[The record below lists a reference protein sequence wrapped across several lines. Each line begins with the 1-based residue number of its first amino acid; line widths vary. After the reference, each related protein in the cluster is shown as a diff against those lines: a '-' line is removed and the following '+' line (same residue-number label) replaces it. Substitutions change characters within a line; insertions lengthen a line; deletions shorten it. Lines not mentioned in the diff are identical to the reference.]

1 MSKSWRLSPMS
12 LQARAL
18 HLGRINGQR
27 RSRLASIAYLDRTIT
42 NLRQLVPPST
52 NKPTPKT
59 VNTLDD
65 METLLE
71 DAIAFLSKVAEDPE
85 LVRAIRVEYAS
96 RQSFRVPSNDS
107 NENQSAQNNLSSS
120 NHSSPPSP
128 TYNMDNLFTLF
139 KLKRGLGQKR
149 LVPRRI

>member
-1 MSKSWRLSPMS
+1 MS

-27 RSRLASIAYLDRTIT
+27 QSRLASIAHLDRTIT
-42 NLRQLVPPST
+42 SLRQLVPPST

-71 DAIAFLSKVAEDPE
+71 DAIVFLSKIAEEPE
-85 LVRAIRVEYAS
+85 LVRAIRAEYAS
-96 RQSFRVPSNDS
+96 RQNVLVPSNNS
-107 NENQSAQNNLSSS
+107 TENHSVQNHSSS
-120 NHSSPPSP
+120 NSHSSPPSP
-128 TYNMDNLFTLF
+128 PRDMENLFTLF

-149 LVPRRI
+149 LIPRRI